1 MCRVKKFPSLNLQHL
16 LLRETTLLLVRI
28 VILFRKLSVIYL
40 VWTLLKNLL
49 VSPVSLTHFQFL
61 PVVQESKGSFWI
73 FDNQFIYRQKFK
85 LKDLGVATQL
95 FDCYYYLFKFDFK
108 SGYHIDI
115 FPGHRK
121 FLTFVWDFGNWI
133 SNTFSVL
140 CDPFRALHIFTS
152 ILRPLQKLWRG
163 QGILKA
169 IFLMMVWEGQQ
180 ILSLL
185 KLTVLV
191 VRSDLLKSGF
201 FPNEE
206 KSL

>member
-1 MCRVKKFPSLNLQHL
+1 MIPF
-16 LLRETTLLLVRI
+16 E
-28 VILFRKLSVIYL
+28 LS
-40 VWTLLKNLL
+40 
-49 VSPVSLTHFQFL
+49 S
-61 PVVQESKGSFWI
+61 
-73 FDNQFIYRQKFK
+73 
-85 LKDLGVATQL
+85 
-95 FDCYYYLFKFDFK
+95 
-108 SGYHIDI
+108 
-115 FPGHRK
+115 
-121 FLTFVWDFGNWI
+121 
-133 SNTFSVL
+133 
-140 CDPFRALHIFTS
+140 ALHIFTS

-206 KSL
+206 KSLEEPVQVIT

>member
-1 MCRVKKFPSLNLQHL
+1 MEDLEKLWIFGVLLKFCNSSWKLLCRVKKFPSLKLQHL

-61 PVVQESKGSFWI
+61 PVVQDSKGSFWI
-73 FDNQFIYRQKFK
+73 FDNQFTYRQKFK

-108 SGYHIDI
+108 SGYHHIDI

-133 SNTFSVL
+133 SNIFSVL
-140 CDPFRALHIFTS
+140 CDPFRALFSSAYFYIN
-152 ILRPLQKLWRG
+152 LE
-163 QGILKA
+163 A
-169 IFLMMVWEGQQ
+169 ITEIVEGPGH
-180 ILSLL
+180 S
-185 KLTVLV
+185 
-191 VRSDLLKSGF
+191 
-201 FPNEE
+201 
-206 KSL
+206 